1 MNLRSSKTRKL
12 CFCDRFCSPLT
23 VVSRLKSGRISMCV
37 FSTAMYGPKSIY
49 FPLIALVKF
58 FFSPLPFYPP
68 HFNACVLSIL
78 QSASSRSSFVVVTSA
93 DTVTFVF
100 FVSAISNSL
109 RTSAFGWFF
118 ARVPYGNCDFD
129 DMVWFRSVGVFVFWL
144 FLYDNWICCICCIQ
158 HTHLNLVEQ
167 KKKKKKKK
175 EQFHLPTGDNSKD
188 LERKK
193 AFKGSEITWPTLDCI
208 FCLWG
213 QLDSNELNANP
224 NLEGGYDWIWRNPYI
239 LPRQTSFAGSLDV
252 HRLG

>member
-129 DMVWFRSVGVFVFWL
+129 DMV
-144 FLYDNWICCICCIQ
+144 
-158 HTHLNLVEQ
+158 
-167 KKKKKKKK
+167 
-175 EQFHLPTGDNSKD
+175 
-188 LERKK
+188 
-193 AFKGSEITWPTLDCI
+193 
-208 FCLWG
+208 
-213 QLDSNELNANP
+213 
-224 NLEGGYDWIWRNPYI
+224 
-239 LPRQTSFAGSLDV
+239 
-252 HRLG
+252 